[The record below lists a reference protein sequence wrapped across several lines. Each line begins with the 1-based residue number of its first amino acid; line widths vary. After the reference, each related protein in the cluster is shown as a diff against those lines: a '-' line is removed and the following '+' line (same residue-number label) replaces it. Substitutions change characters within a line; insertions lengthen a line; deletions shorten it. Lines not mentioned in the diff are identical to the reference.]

1 MSPGRAME
9 KNGAGPDARLIDSTM
24 LGEEWQDVTRMSLG
38 AAWCSL
44 RSVIFGPFWRILS
57 KDVVQ

>member
-1 MSPGRAME
+1 ME

-24 LGEEWQDVTRMSLG
+24 LGEEWQDVTRMILG